1 MGLCVYCDEPAGFF
15 RSSHAECRESHSEGV
30 AQIARTVADVNLTDG
45 DVAGKV
51 ESLVQKHRVRGA
63 RLDDALADAWAACV
77 ESQLATGV
85 LDRAEE
91 GRLEAILARF
101 GKRRQDVDRQ
111 NLWRRVAEARVKT
124 AEPRLARLLREAVTA
139 REDVEDDGL
148 PLARPL
154 AEVEAEI
161 EMVAA
166 QIGIADVDVRAIL
179 LRAVEAEVE
188 RVLDDELLTVAEERA
203 IVAVAK
209 HFDIGQPS
217 WIATVPGR
225 GWSRPR
231 SCATSPRAWCRSAWN
246 PPGACRSA
254 CRRRKP

>member
-30 AQIARTVADVNLTDG
+30 AQIARTVADGDLADG
-45 DVAGKV
+45 DAAGQI
-51 ESLVQKHRVRGA
+51 ESLALRHRVRGA
-63 RLDDALADAWAACV
+63 GLDDALADAWAVCV
-77 ESQLATGV
+77 ERQLATGV

-111 NLWRRVAEARVKT
+111 NLWGRVGEARVKT

-225 GWSRPR
+225 GWSRRR
-231 SCATSPRAWCRSAWN
+231 SCVTSPRAWCRSA
-246 PPGACRSA
+246 
-254 CRRRKP
+254 